1 MCETIYRLTFTMFI
15 GSRDFIGGGR
25 VLAGLFVVWRLF
37 TGEGPFLTGLT
48 AFFLL

>member
-1 MCETIYRLTFTMFI
+1 MYETLHWLTFTMLI
-15 GSRDFIGGGR
+15 GSRGFTDGGGI
-25 VLAGLFVVWRLF
+25 LAGLVVVWRLF